1 MATQGTYYLDAP
13 SLSSATIIY
22 SDAAL
27 TIVADDGF
35 YSDGVISREQT
46 SGVLLPQV
54 TCPSC
59 AIPCGGTISAS
70 GGQGVYYL
78 DTDLGTDTGAVIVR
92 FDPAGV
98 PDGIL
103 AVLNSINYNAVVSPG
118 QGYLQGDDNLPTYI
132 GQASSDCGL
141 VANSPYTLNEYEY
154 NGTSFVSLGTTRNL
168 SILSTQL
175 KMTGAAPG
183 NTVMV
188 IPKTTASPS
197 ILALEFIGPCSGTV
211 FNISVACP
219 AELPSF
225 ASSSVE
231 VGITEACADTIDQTY
246 YVAYVNGSGGVLGL
260 YDLVFSDP
268 NGEFKL
274 AAGFYKTTAAGS
286 NDWFEVDVDGIIITF
301 GACVGDTVIYFNG
314 LVEDIT
320 TIGVD
325 NYAGQTFDITLAYDI
340 YALCDN
346 EGTSGSDP
354 NSATTTLFVS
364 TNGGSS
370 YTTVATVTA
379 SVSGGNFPTPQSDT
393 QTDVGTY
400 VVTGVTD
407 VSLVKVYGGLS
418 CDTGLN
424 GKDGNV
430 TVVLSAV
437 TSTATIVCDDRYIL
451 SCSSVIL
458 DCTII

>member
-1 MATQGTYYLDAP
+1 MATQGTYFLDAP
-13 SLSSATIIY
+13 SLGSATVIY
-22 SDAAL
+22 LESSLD
-27 TIVADDGF
+27 TIAPDGF
-35 YSDGVISREQT
+35 YSDGVISREQV
-46 SGVLLPQV
+46 SGSLLPQV

-70 GGQGVYYL
+70 GDQGIYYL

-92 FDPAGV
+92 FDPYGI

-103 AVLNSINYNAVVSPG
+103 AVLNGVSYNAVVSPT

-132 GQASSDCGL
+132 GQAGSDCGL

-154 NGTSFVSLGTTRNL
+154 NGTSFVSLGTTKNL

-175 KMTGAAPG
+175 QMTGGAPG

-225 ASSSVE
+225 ASSSVA
-231 VGITEACADTIDQTY
+231 VGIPEACADTIDQTY

-260 YDLVFSDP
+260 NDLVFSDP

-286 NDWFEVDVDGIIITF
+286 NDWFEVNADGIIITF
-301 GACVGDTVIYFNG
+301 GECTTGSTEVYFNTLSGDTV
-314 LVEDIT
+314 T
-320 TIGVD
+320 MGVN
-325 NYAGQTFDITLAYDI
+325 NYAGQTFDINIIYDM

-346 EGTSGSDP
+346 EGTSGSSP
-354 NSATTTLFVS
+354 NSATTTLNVS
-364 TNGGSS
+364 KDGGST
-370 YTTVATVTA
+370 YTAVASITA
-379 SVSGGNFPTPQSDT
+379 SVPGGASTPQFDNISDSGSYT
-393 QTDVGTY
+393 I
-400 VVTGVTD
+400 TGVTD
-407 VSLVKVYGGLS
+407 VTQVKIYGTVD
-418 CDTGLN
+418 CDTGGN
-424 GKDGNV
+424 GKDGSVVV
-430 TVVLSAV
+430 TLQSTTPAV
-437 TSTATIVCDDRYIL
+437 AVICNDIYTRG
-451 SCSSVIL
+451 CSGTTL
-458 DCTII
+458 TCTV

>member
-1 MATQGTYYLDAP
+1 MATQGTYYLDGP

-27 TIVADDGF
+27 TIVAADGF

-78 DTDLGTDTGAVIVR
+78 DTDLGIETGAVIIR

-103 AVLNSINYNAVVSPG
+103 ATINSVNYNTVVSPEE
-118 QGYLQGDDNLPTYI
+118 GYLQGDVNLPTYI
-132 GQASSDCGL
+132 GRTSSDCGL
-141 VANSPYTLNEYEY
+141 VANSPYNLNEYEY
-154 NGTSFVSLGTTRNL
+154 NGTSFVSLGTTKSL
-168 SILSTQL
+168 SILSTQVKTTTL
-175 KMTGAAPG
+175 LPG

-197 ILALEFIGPCSGTV
+197 ILALELIGPCSGTV
-211 FNISVACP
+211 FDISVACP
-219 AELPSF
+219 AALPSF
-225 ASSSVE
+225 ASST
-231 VGITEACADTIDQTY
+231 VGIDSAAACADTIDQTY
-246 YVAYVNGSGGVLGL
+246 YVAYVNGGGGVLGL

-274 AAGFYKTTAAGS
+274 SAGFYKTTAAGV
-286 NDWFEVDVDGIIITF
+286 NDWFEVNADGIIVTF
-301 GACVGDTVIYFNG
+301 GACIGDTVIYFNG
-314 LVEDIT
+314 LVGDIT

-325 NYAGQTFDITLAYDI
+325 NYAAQTFDITLAYDI

-364 TNGGSS
+364 IDGGST
-370 YTTVATVTA
+370 YATAATVTA
-379 SVSGGNFPTPQSDT
+379 SVSGGSPTPQTDT
-393 QTDVGTY
+393 QTAVSTY

-407 VSLVKVYGGLS
+407 VSLVKVYGTID
-418 CDTGLN
+418 CNTGLN
-424 GKDGNV
+424 GQDGNV

-437 TSTATIVCDDRYIL
+437 TSTATIVCDDRYIK